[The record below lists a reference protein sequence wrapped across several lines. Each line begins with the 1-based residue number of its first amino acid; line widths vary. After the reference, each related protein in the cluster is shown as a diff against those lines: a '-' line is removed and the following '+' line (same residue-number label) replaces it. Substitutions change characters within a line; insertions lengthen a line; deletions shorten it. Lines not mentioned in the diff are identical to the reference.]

1 MRDRGCQTHLA
12 AARGLQ
18 EWLQGPCKSSSSAMS
33 AITVPA
39 AYKKLVIMLGHMF
52 YSGQCP
58 PAWWVDA
65 AEPKKPENPAEAE
78 MAMFEEKKASQLARE
93 AKRKAQQDTSGL
105 AIVLLTALAE
115 KQWVEEDVLARDLN
129 LPPKMVRKAMRYFEQ
144 EQLVQREHKK
154 EGKRARKQERE
165 LMVQAGLRPAPGQ
178 EGTNV
183 ADAEEED
190 EGIVA
195 GRIISYCALDY
206 PRMLDSVRWRLAMMK
221 KNWQKQMRGNN
232 AVQKYKCPTVNCGRT
247 FDSMDV
253 FKLMPP
259 PGSRSKQLTCDICG
273 SEIDMVLD
281 EDGTITGNMEDRKE
295 RQKRARAMHDAF
307 DAAMAPLT
315 AQLAACMGLT
325 PPDFLSYNGW
335 VHNEIAIRQRVQ
347 TIDTEATGA
356 AARAQSKPE
365 VHAGTKVS
373 VTWHDS
379 SAEHQEAA
387 AAGLPGAAAAAAGSS
402 RGPGGGAAAL
412 GGAAAAAAAG
422 GGGGGSAPKALPAW
436 LQSQQQQQRANQA
449 ASNPLPPWLMSAY
462 KQQQQQHGH
471 PPEQQQQD
479 VSADMKA
486 DLAKAEQGLGVKPEP
501 GSLALK
507 EEVKPEFKQEAE
519 PGEADDW
526 EAVPLGGG
534 GSNGAAAAAAAG
546 DGDAAGDDAEDE
558 DWEDV

>member
-1 MRDRGCQTHLA
+1 
-12 AARGLQ
+12 
-18 EWLQGPCKSSSSAMS
+18 MS

-154 EGKRARKQERE
+154 EGKRARKRERE

-365 VHAGTKVS
+365 
-373 VTWHDS
+373 
-379 SAEHQEAA
+379 
-387 AAGLPGAAAAAAGSS
+387 
-402 RGPGGGAAAL
+402 
-412 GGAAAAAAAG
+412 
-422 GGGGGSAPKALPAW
+422 
-436 LQSQQQQQRANQA
+436 SQQQQQRANQA
-449 ASNPLPPWLMSAY
+449 ASKPLPPWLMSAY

-501 GSLALK
+501 DSLAFK

-534 GSNGAAAAAAAG
+534 GSNGAAAAAAAS